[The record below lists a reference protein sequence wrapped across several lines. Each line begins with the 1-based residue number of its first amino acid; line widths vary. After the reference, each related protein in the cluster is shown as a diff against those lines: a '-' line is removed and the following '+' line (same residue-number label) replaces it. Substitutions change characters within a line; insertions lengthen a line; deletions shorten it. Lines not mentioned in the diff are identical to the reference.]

1 MPLQII
7 RIYPHLESLY
17 RARRLP
23 TVCQEQIRRLFE
35 RFLNEQGT
43 GDATLAFIGHI
54 FGYDQNM
61 AVVDGYRV
69 VSEDQPDITLY
80 DFWRFA
86 YADGVLFHAGSVA
99 PAGIE
104 MVDRN
109 FCLTAGVND
118 PEAQLQ
124 ALAAALNDA
133 SPVDAPGLDE
143 DAPFLLEH
151 VGVYRYLVGF
161 KEPDAQPTT
170 PAGWDELLGGEYLK
184 MHEDFARLHIREFGP
199 LARRYMWARC
209 NLSEAFIREFAKTEE
224 DWRYISTARIA
235 HD

>member
-61 AVVDGYRV
+61 AVV
-69 VSEDQPDITLY
+69 
-80 DFWRFA
+80 
-86 YADGVLFHAGSVA
+86 
-99 PAGIE
+99 
-104 MVDRN
+104 
-109 FCLTAGVND
+109 
-118 PEAQLQ
+118 
-124 ALAAALNDA
+124 
-133 SPVDAPGLDE
+133 
-143 DAPFLLEH
+143 
-151 VGVYRYLVGF
+151 
-161 KEPDAQPTT
+161 
-170 PAGWDELLGGEYLK
+170 
-184 MHEDFARLHIREFGP
+184 
-199 LARRYMWARC
+199 
-209 NLSEAFIREFAKTEE
+209 IREFAETEE